1 MIKIIVITI
10 IKIIIIIISVAKS
23 TSVDFL
29 TWVEEEEQF
38 FHLRHIAQ
46 VFNSKNNIIYDKK
59 CFDVMNLLI
68 GE

>member
-1 MIKIIVITI
+1 MIKSIDINIIN
-10 IKIIIIIISVAKS
+10 IIISKG

-46 VFNSKNNIIYDKK
+46 VFNSKNNIYDKK
-59 CFDVMNLLI
+59 IYDVMNLLI

>member
-1 MIKIIVITI
+1 MIKSIDINIIN
-10 IKIIIIIISVAKS
+10 IIISKGKS

-46 VFNSKNNIIYDKK
+46 VFNSKNNIYDKK
-59 CFDVMNLLI
+59 CYDVMNLLI

>member
-1 MIKIIVITI
+1 MIKIIVIII
-10 IKIIIIIISVAKS
+10 IKIINIIISVAKS

-29 TWVEEEEQF
+29 TRVEEEEQF

-46 VFNSKNNIIYDKK
+46 VFNSKNNIYDKK
-59 CFDVMNLLI
+59 CYDVMNLLI